1 MPGRSARTSSLSV
14 AKVYFGDEG
23 NTGSRLGGYGKVD
36 IRTSYDLNENV
47 QFYGLVDNVLD
58 AHYGL
63 YMHDFN
69 QEAARNAGAVGG
81 LGAAFFGTYN
91 SNNKS
96 ITPAPPVAAYGGVKL
111 RF

>member
-1 MPGRSARTSSLSV
+1 MT
-14 AKVYFGDEG
+14 
-23 NTGSRLGGYGKVD
+23 
-36 IRTSYDLNENV
+36 ENV
-47 QFYGLVDNVLD
+47 QIYGLVDNVFD
-58 AHYGL
+58 TRYGL
-63 YMHDFN
+63 FGTYFN